1 MRESLSS
8 SGYPFSIQFGSFKRR
23 RARTVLFLSWYRL
36 VPHINLDAAAYR
48 WLQIN
53 SHWQAV
59 PLVVVPLG
67 TTNLAVIIIMLP
79 GVVEERRMAKASMP
93 KHRQEGGET
102 AVRERILDAAFAAF
116 MESGYTA
123 ASMLEIATRARV
135 SKRELYTLVGD
146 KQEMLIACIS
156 GRAKRFDV
164 PADLPVPSD
173 RNTLA
178 QALASFGAKVVREA
192 SDPTVIAV
200 FRLAISEVI
209 HAPEVARALDSI
221 ARERSRAALRKIMAG
236 GKASGLLTGR
246 PAELAN
252 QFAGL
257 LWRDLQVNL
266 LLGVEERPNVREIE
280 RRARDA
286 AAAFLQLH
294 PLSNDAPASRRPH
307 H

>member
-1 MRESLSS
+1 
-8 SGYPFSIQFGSFKRR
+8 
-23 RARTVLFLSWYRL
+23 
-36 VPHINLDAAAYR
+36 
-48 WLQIN
+48 
-53 SHWQAV
+53 
-59 PLVVVPLG
+59 
-67 TTNLAVIIIMLP
+67 
-79 GVVEERRMAKASMP
+79 MAKASKP
-93 KHRQEGGET
+93 KHRQESGET
-102 AVRERILDAAFAAF
+102 PVRERILDAAFAAF
-116 MESGYTA
+116 MESGYAA

-156 GRAKRFDV
+156 RRAKRFDV
-164 PADLPVPSD
+164 PADLPVLSD
-173 RNTLA
+173 RETLA
-178 QALASFGAKVVREA
+178 QVLASFGAKVVREA

-236 GKASGLLTGR
+236 AQASGLLTGR

-266 LLGVEERPNVREIE
+266 LLGVAERPNAREIE
-280 RRARDA
+280 RRGRDA

-294 PLSNDAPASRRPH
+294 PVLR
-307 H
+307 